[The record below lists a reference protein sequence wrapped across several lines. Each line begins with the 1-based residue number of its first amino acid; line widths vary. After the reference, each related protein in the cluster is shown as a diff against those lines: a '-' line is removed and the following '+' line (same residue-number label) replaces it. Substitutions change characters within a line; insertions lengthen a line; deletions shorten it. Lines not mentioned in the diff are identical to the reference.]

1 MDGAEHVGG
10 IMPRPL
16 FTHERA
22 SERDLSEQV
31 MALWDSAAWLA
42 AEGGD
47 ELARMLCA
55 SGCGRCITGM
65 NWRRARGR
73 RSRSVS
79 RWQWASDGCWA
90 RISPAPWPRGTT
102 SPAPAWPW
110 VGRAESGPA
119 RGV

>member
-55 SGCGRCITGM
+55 SGGGRWITGM

-73 RSRSVS
+73 RSRAVG
-79 RWQWASDGCWA
+79 RWRWPSDGGWA
-90 RISPAPWPRGTT
+90 RITPAPRPRGTT
-102 SPAPAWPW
+102 SPT
-110 VGRAESGPA
+110 PA
-119 RGV
+119 RRAAGRTESRP